1 MLKDKTPYLKLLLR
15 GSQDVL
21 AAGLFLISLSTL
33 CLSTTTQSS
42 AAGPTDSEHETE
54 ALATSAVTILRNQ
67 CFSCHGADKNEGG
80 LRVDSRESVLQGGTL
95 GPAFELN
102 TPTRSLLLQVVR
114 SEIEGMEMPPKK
126 PLSKKEID
134 ILEAWLSKGM
144 PWPAAITSTNSSMTN
159 SISPDSAWVDPNNP
173 ARTRWQGERLDH
185 WSLRP
190 IAANPTPTFSE
201 EISHLSHPAH
211 NPIDRFVDAYRHI
224 HKLPTSAPAERRVL
238 IRRLSMDLTGLP
250 PTTEQVASFVH
261 AEDADFYDREVERL
275 LASPAY
281 GEHLGRV
288 WLDVVRYSDSNGFDW
303 DEFRPKAWKYRDY
316 VIEVLNEDLPYDQFI
331 VEQLA
336 GDELVSIPAKTPSDL
351 RTLLATGFLR
361 MGPYDNA
368 APLFN
373 EQDRSRAEFLADI
386 TETTGSA
393 FLGQTLSCCRCHD
406 HKTDP
411 WLHSDYFRFR
421 AFFAAVEFGD
431 NLPLELASQ
440 LAEIE
445 KNNADIDQQIMKIEQ
460 LLKDAET
467 SPETEKKNY
476 QEQLTSLKAQ
486 RRAFDT
492 GLIVKENPASIPP
505 TYVLFQGDHRT
516 PRDEVQP
523 GIPAMYQPTNYT
535 TVATTHSSGRR
546 LALARWIASEQNPWT
561 ARVIVNRLWQ
571 LHFGEGIVRT
581 PNDFGISGD
590 PPQSLALLDWLASE
604 LIRNDWSL
612 KHIQR
617 LIVTS
622 RTYQEQT
629 LKDHWPRQIKRL
641 SAEQLRD
648 AMLSVS
654 GLLQRRRGGP
664 PVWPPVPEEVLQANP
679 ATLDDNETRTKGWYP
694 SAADDQSVRS
704 IYLVQKRTI
713 RIPFMETFDLPDN
726 SVSCGCRNI
735 SIVAPQALS
744 LLNGDWAVEAA
755 KALSQRISS
764 ANSADRK
771 QQVELVFLSI
781 FQRYPNDSER
791 LACIQFIEE
800 RSLTELTRALL
811 NSNEFLFLE

>member
-1 MLKDKTPYLKLLLR
+1 MLKDQSSYLNPLSR
-15 GSQDVL
+15 RSQDTWV
-21 AAGLFLISLSTL
+21 AGLFLIFLCSL
-33 CLSTTTQSS
+33 CLSATTHSS
-42 AAGPTDSEHETE
+42 VAAQTDPERETE
-54 ALATSAVTILRNQ
+54 VLATSAITILRNQ

-80 LRVDSRESVLQGGTL
+80 LRVDSRESVLQGGTQ
-95 GPAFELN
+95 GAAVELN

-134 ILEAWLSKGM
+134 ILEKWLSKGM
-144 PWPAAITSTNSSMTN
+144 PWPAAGTSNSSSMTN

-173 ARTRWQGERLDH
+173 ARIRWQGERLDH
-185 WSLRP
+185 WSLQP
-190 IAANPTPTFSE
+190 IVANPTPVFSE
-201 EISHLSHPAH
+201 EISHLIHLAH
-211 NPIDRFVDAYRHI
+211 NPIDRFVDAYRHT
-224 HKLPTSAPAERRVL
+224 HQLPTSPPAERRVL

-250 PTTEQVASFVH
+250 PTAEQVASFVQ
-261 AEDADFYDREVERL
+261 AEDADFYEREVDRL

-316 VIEVLNEDLPYDQFI
+316 VIEVLNEDMPYDQFI

-336 GDELVSIPAKTPSDL
+336 GDELVSIPAKTSSDL

-445 KNNADIDQQIMKIEQ
+445 KNNAEIDQQIMKIEQ

-467 SPETEKKNY
+467 SPEAEKKNY
-476 QEQLTSLKAQ
+476 QQQLTNLKAQ

-492 GLIVKENPASIPP
+492 GLIVKENPNSIPP

-535 TVATTHSSGRR
+535 AVATPHSTGRR
-546 LALARWIASEQNPWT
+546 LALAQWIASERNPWT
-561 ARVIVNRLWQ
+561 ARVIVNRIWQ

-590 PPQSLALLDWLASE
+590 PPQSIALLDWLASE
-604 LIRNDWSL
+604 LIRNNWSL

-629 LKDHWPRQIKRL
+629 FNNHWPRQIKRL

-694 SAADDQSVRS
+694 SPVHDQSVRS

-744 LLNGDWAVEAA
+744 LLNGDWAIEAA
-755 KALSQRISS
+755 KALSQQISS
-764 ANSADRK
+764 AEPVDVK
-771 QQVELVFLSI
+771 QQVDLVFLSI
-781 FQRYPNDSER
+781 FQRYPNDSEG
-791 LACIQFIEE
+791 LACIQFLEK